1 MDKFFFAN
9 EKVCSSN
16 EKVCKNL
23 SLQNLSLQNPSI
35 IPIDTLEVLNMR
47 KKAFQYCQFANKDTK
62 MIKKMNKNK
71 LKKKFYFLY

>member
-1 MDKFFFAN
+1 MDKFYFAN

-16 EKVCKNL
+16 NNIL
-23 SLQNLSLQNPSI
+23 SLQNLSLQNPRI
-35 IPIDTLEVLNMR
+35 EPKDTLELLNMR
-47 KKAFQYCQFANKDTK
+47 QKAFQYCQFANKDTK